1 MLLSDLY
8 HHLQGE
14 IRGGRPVPSG
24 PFQQIAA
31 FLLTKEADFVGSTR
45 EALSL
50 DGLHPAYG
58 DGFVYDTE
66 ALEAELGC
74 EWWPQTEMAVL
85 PTSVVEKSL
94 SFMQRA
100 NSMASL
106 GNAQLSVLRAWA
118 AVLTVTVFDKQG
130 VSYSTILVKH
140 GGSLW
145 STFYPYCSLFCEVK
159 HYSLSL

>member
-1 MLLSDLY
+1 MPVTQILNGSHGKQAQVMLLSDLY

-58 DGFVYDTE
+58 DGFVYDTQ

-74 EWWPQTEMAVL
+74 EWWPQTEKTVL

-130 VSYSTILVKH
+130 VSYSTILLGQK
-140 GGSLW
+140 W
-145 STFYPYCSLFCEVK
+145 W
-159 HYSLSL
+159 